1 MGYPLRNV
9 KLFHWWCNKVLPLVY
24 DDSLSYYEVLC
35 KIMSTIKDL
44 IEVEELQNNA
54 ITDLDGRVTTAEGD
68 IDNLEGRMD
77 TAEGDIDSLE
87 GRMETAE
94 GDIDNLET
102 RVGTAEDDIDNLE
115 TRMGTAEDD
124 IDNLET
130 RMGTAE
136 DDIDNLETRMGTA
149 EDDIDGLETRV
160 GTAEDDIDNLETR
173 MGAAEDDIDGLTNR
187 MVDAENDID
196 ALEPIDYFAPLDK
209 NISGKALYRSVTNG
223 SLINGAL
230 GTADLSMMNKQEY
243 GGYYEYDST
252 KPRYGQL
259 VTDAVWE
266 TNRLKLKSGIQ
277 YWIGGIS
284 AVDDMVV
291 VCYDEDDNVL
301 RFYNTNNSGLYIE
314 DDPDAPTGTYKFV
327 VQADTA
333 YVRAIFPWETPVYPN
348 FVPKGW
354 ITYKGDTDAGMF
366 DALPNIPY
374 NTVGMDGR
382 YLANMFDS
390 IYHMVGAEL
399 YSPTKA
405 YNAGDY
411 MFIGFTLFRADNNVP
426 AGASY
431 LTNFSEVQIVP
442 LIQGLATQL
451 NGFTIHDIMTQ
462 QQYDNLGTYD
472 AHTIYPIVG

>member
-1 MGYPLRNV
+1 MSYPLKNA
-9 KLFHWWCNKVLPLVY
+9 KLFHWWCNKVLPLVF
-24 DDSLSYYEVLC
+24 DDSLSYYETLC

-54 ITDLDGRVTTAEGD
+54 ITDLDERMTTAEGD
-68 IDNLEGRMD
+68 IDKLEERMD
-77 TAEGDIDSLE
+77 K
-87 GRMETAE
+87 
-94 GDIDNLET
+94 
-102 RVGTAEDDIDNLE
+102 
-115 TRMGTAEDD
+115 
-124 IDNLET
+124 
-130 RMGTAE
+130 
-136 DDIDNLETRMGTA
+136 
-149 EDDIDGLETRV
+149 
-160 GTAEDDIDNLETR
+160 
-173 MGAAEDDIDGLTNR
+173 AEDDIDGLTNR

-196 ALEPIDYFAPLDK
+196 ALEGRMDTAEGDIDDLQDDVGGLKGRMDTAEDDIDNLETRMGDAEDDIDGLEGRMNTAEGDIDNLEPIDYFAPLDK

-223 SLINGAL
+223 SLINGSL

-243 GGYYEYDST
+243 GGYYEYDIT

-259 VTDAVWE
+259 ETAAVWE

-277 YWIGGIS
+277 YWIGGVS
-284 AVDDMVV
+284 AVNDMVV

-301 RFYNTNNSGLYIE
+301 RFYNTNNSGLSIE
-314 DDPDAPTGTYKFV
+314 NDDPDAPTGTYKFA
-327 VQADTA
+327 VQDDTA

-354 ITYKGDTDAGMF
+354 ITYKGDTDAGTF

-390 IYHMVGAEL
+390 IYNMVGAEL

-431 LTNFSEVQIVP
+431 LTNFTEVQIVP
-442 LIQGLATQL
+442 LIKGLATQL
-451 NGFTIHDIMTQ
+451 NGFTIHDVMTQ
-462 QQYDNLGTYD
+462 NDYDNLGTYD